1 LAKTYRVG
9 IAGLDHWYAALAA
22 AEMAQ
27 KNPKTELTVLAHRN
41 AGQLQET
48 ARRFGVAST
57 TASYR
62 EVVER
67 DDVDIVVTGCY
78 CSENADLCV
87 EAARR
92 GKHILSVK
100 PVGMTVADA
109 DRIVEAVQAA
119 KVRFISNES
128 TYLVSP
134 SYRKIKE
141 WIDDGRIGRP
151 ISAYTCLRAPVPR
164 QPWPGQRGDTWWLDP
179 TKSPGGGWL
188 DHSTYH
194 IAALRWLFKSE
205 VVRSTGEVANLL
217 EPNLKMEDFGV
228 ANLVF
233 AGGQIATVEVT
244 WTGSPGAS
252 YSTFQIVGTE
262 GQIVFDQTTSGKIG
276 IVGKFDV
283 PGWFQVN
290 PQPGSASVLDHLVE
304 SLETGHPLVAN
315 ERDARANLAV
325 GLAFYA
331 NAKR

>member
-1 LAKTYRVG
+1 MAKTYRVG

-41 AGQLQET
+41 AGQLEET

-252 YSTFQIVGTE
+252 YSTFQIVGTD

-283 PGWFQVN
+283 PGWFQVS

-315 ERDARANLAV
+315 ECDARANLAA
-325 GLAFYA
+325 GLGFYA